1 MKSSKPIAPLIGANG
16 NIFNLMAIA
25 KRALQDHGQDK
36 QAERMISEV
45 QQCQS
50 YYEAL
55 NTIEKYVEFGEVG
68 SDGH

>member
-1 MKSSKPIAPLIGANG
+1 MNTNRPIAPLIGANG

-25 KRALQDHGQDK
+25 KRTLQSIGQDE

-45 QQCQS
+45 HQCKS

-55 NTIEKYVEFGEVG
+55 NVIEKYVEFGEAG
-68 SDGH
+68 EDED